1 MGSCPGGVANAAI
14 AASRLGLRT
23 SLAAAFG
30 DDSYGEFNWS
40 TLSEQ
45 EDVDLSRSRR
55 YDGWHSPV
63 TVSMSVDRDRSMVSH
78 GHQPP
83 AGRERHDRRAA
94 PGPGHPRRPAARARA
109 VDAARRAD
117 AGTLLFAD
125 TGWDPSGEWSHDT
138 LAQLEHYH
146 AFLPNS
152 VEAMRYTRT
161 DDPWAALYA
170 LADRVPIAVVTAGA
184 HGALA
189 VDSISGEEEWVPAL
203 PVTPL
208 DPTGAG
214 DVFAAAFVTGTLA
227 GWPLADRLGLA
238 NLAAALAVQQFG
250 GSLAAPGWGDIADW
264 WHEADQRA
272 SGGSAQWLRRYGFLR
287 DVVRDVPRGA
297 MRRATATIGRQSD
310 AAAARSSAAA
320 APTPTAK
327 PQVRAVHLDSP
338 DGFVTVGR
346 CWPGSGKSS
355 GDVHSSGFVHPGDT
369 CSPVRRPGPHDGPCR
384 CRGST

>member
-1 MGSCPGGVANAAI
+1 MFFDLIFTGLPERPATGTEVWAQGMGSCPGGVANAAI

-83 AGRERHDRRAA
+83 QDASAMIGE
-94 PGPGHPRRPAARARA
+94 PPKARATL
-109 VDAARRAD
+109 VDLRPELEPWTRQAAD

-138 LAQLEHYH
+138 LAQLERYH

-264 WHEADQRA
+264 WHQADQRT

-310 AAAARSSAAA
+310 A
-320 APTPTAK
+320 
-327 PQVRAVHLDSP
+327 Q
-338 DGFVTVGR
+338 
-346 CWPGSGKSS
+346 
-355 GDVHSSGFVHPGDT
+355 
-369 CSPVRRPGPHDGPCR
+369 RPGRPA
-384 CRGST
+384 GSAEAEGKAAGQSGALGLS

>member
-1 MGSCPGGVANAAI
+1 VFFDLVFTGLVERPATGTEVWAEGMGSCPGGVANVAI

-30 DDSYGEFNWS
+30 DDSYGDFNWS

-45 EDVDLSRSRR
+45 ESVDLSRSRR

-63 TVSMSVDRDRSMVSH
+63 TVSMSVDLDRSMVSH

-83 AGRERHDRRAA
+83 EDASTMIDE
-94 PGPGHPRRPAARARA
+94 PPRARA
-109 VDAARRAD
+109 TLIDLRPELEAWTRKAADR
-117 AGTLLFAD
+117 GTLLFAD
-125 TGWDPSGEWSHDT
+125 TGWDPTGAWSSDM
-138 LAQLEHYH
+138 LDQLQHLH

-152 VEAMRYTRT
+152 AEAMAYTRT

-170 LADRVPIAVVTAGA
+170 LADLVPIAVVTAGA

-227 GWPLADRLGLA
+227 GWSLADRLAFA

-264 WHEADQRA
+264 WQAAEKRA
-272 SGGSAQWLRRYGFLR
+272 AGARSQWLRRYAFLR
-287 DVVRDVPRGA
+287 DIVNDVPQEA
-297 MRRATATIGRQSD
+297 VRRATATIGRQSD
-310 AAAARSSAAA
+310 AHEPRGRGRNRSRRAATVGS
-320 APTPTAK
+320 
-327 PQVRAVHLDSP
+327 
-338 DGFVTVGR
+338 DGF
-346 CWPGSGKSS
+346 
-355 GDVHSSGFVHPGDT
+355 
-369 CSPVRRPGPHDGPCR
+369 GPPR
-384 CRGST
+384 